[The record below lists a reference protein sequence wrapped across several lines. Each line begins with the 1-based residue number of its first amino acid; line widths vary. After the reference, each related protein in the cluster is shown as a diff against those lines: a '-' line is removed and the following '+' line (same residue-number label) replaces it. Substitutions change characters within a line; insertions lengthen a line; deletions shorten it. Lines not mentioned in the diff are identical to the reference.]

1 MDRLIPPFGV
11 GETSA
16 LRFLSAGTILVT
28 LSSSLNRMALVAF
41 SLPFCFMTGTSL
53 GAEFYQRGGDPLR
66 KKSKVT
72 IKLNSHNILPKLE
85 SVATQRMFAA
95 AQEVRNETI
104 RTLSGNRTG
113 RTYRVPGTQVTYTAS
128 APGEAPAVQTG
139 QLRNSVRDN
148 VYKREKSVVGEVG
161 TELMKGLWLE
171 KGTKNMAPRPWLEV
185 SFQRAQPRVREILS
199 RRWF

>member
-1 MDRLIPPFGV
+1 M
-11 GETSA
+11 S
-16 LRFLSAGTILVT
+16 
-28 LSSSLNRMALVAF
+28 
-41 SLPFCFMTGTSL
+41 
-53 GAEFYQRGGDPLR
+53 

-72 IKLNSHNILPKLE
+72 LKLNSHNILPKLE
-85 SVATQRMFAA
+85 SVATQRMYAA
-95 AQEVRNETI
+95 AQEVRNETL

-139 QLRNSVRDN
+139 QLRNSVRDR
-148 VYKREKSVVGEVG
+148 VYSEGKSVKGEVG

-171 KGTKNMAPRPWLEV
+171 KGTSKMAPRPWLER
-185 SFQRAQPRVREILS
+185 SFDNSLERVKEILS

>member
-1 MDRLIPPFGV
+1 MVPV
-11 GETSA
+11 
-16 LRFLSAGTILVT
+16 
-28 LSSSLNRMALVAF
+28 
-41 SLPFCFMTGTSL
+41 
-53 GAEFYQRGGDPLR
+53 Q

-85 SVATQRMFAA
+85 SVATQRMYAA
-95 AQEVRNETI
+95 AQEVRNETL

-128 APGEAPAVQTG
+128 APGEPPAVQTG

-171 KGTKNMAPRPWLEV
+171 KGTRKMAPRPWLEP
-185 SFQRAQPRVREILS
+185 SFDKSLERVKEILS